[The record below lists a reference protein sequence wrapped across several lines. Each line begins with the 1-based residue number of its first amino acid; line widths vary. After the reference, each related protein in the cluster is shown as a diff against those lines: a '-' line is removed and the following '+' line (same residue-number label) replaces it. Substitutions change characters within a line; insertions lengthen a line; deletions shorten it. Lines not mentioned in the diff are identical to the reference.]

1 LPRGY
6 TITAM
11 ARLLGVDPGWIY
23 RRMHEGRI
31 RVARDAQ
38 FGCYLFPHTRE
49 AVRQMKRLRRGKLEH
64 VSFLEEH
71 CDG

>member
-1 LPRGY
+1 
-6 TITAM
+6 M

-23 RRMHEGRI
+23 RRIREGRVRI
-31 RVARDAQ
+31 ARDAQ

-49 AVRQMKRLRRGKLEH
+49 AVQQMKRLKRGQLEQ